1 MDPIV
6 IDKILCSGCGI
17 CSILCPSRI
26 PVPDEST
33 KIPVVNPAT
42 APYCIRCGHCEAACP
57 EGAITVRYP
66 GAGPVPE
73 IPDHPVTTGQL
84 RQLMLMR
91 RSIRDYRDRTVPR
104 ETLEELFDI
113 VRYAPTGT
121 NGQSVHW
128 LVIGDPLEVRRLSGL
143 VIDWMR
149 DLVKHQPDHPF
160 ASIAPVLIGAWES
173 GRDPIC
179 RGAPHLVITYG
190 RKDNPIGFIDAVIAL
205 THLDLAAPVYGL
217 GTCWAGFMQI
227 ALDASPDLMK
237 ELKLPENHTSY
248 YAMMLGYPKYRFQRP
263 PKRDRAKVTW
273 R

>member
-1 MDPIV
+1 MDPIIV
-6 IDKILCSGCGI
+6 DKTLCSGCGI

-26 PVPDEST
+26 PVPDEKT
-33 KIPVVNPAT
+33 KIPAVNPVA

-57 EGAITVRYP
+57 EGAVTVTYP
-66 GAGPVPE
+66 GAGPGSE
-73 IPDHPVTTGQL
+73 IPDQPVTTGQL

-91 RSIRDYRDRTVPR
+91 RSVRDYHERRVPP
-104 ETLEELFDI
+104 EILEEIFAI
-113 VRYAPTGT
+113 IRYAPTGG

-128 LVIGDPLEVRRLSGL
+128 LVIGDPEEVRRLSGL

-149 DLVKHQPDHPF
+149 DLVKHQPDHPL
-160 ASIAPVLIGAWES
+160 AAIAPVLIGAWES

-179 RGAPHLVITYG
+179 RGAPHLVIAHG
-190 RKDNPIGFIDAVIAL
+190 RKDNPAGFTDAVIAL
-205 THLDLAAPVYGL
+205 THLDLAAPVFGL

-237 ELKLPENHTSY
+237 ELDLPDDHKSHY
-248 YAMMLGYPKYRFQRP
+248 VMMLGYPKYRFQRP
-263 PKRDRAKVTW
+263 PKRDTAKVTW